1 MAAMRLPI
9 GHCSTR
15 SSIPQPVHRGCRST
29 TVAALA
35 SASRSTPAW
44 SSSPM
49 APKIPSA
56 ASSAFSP
63 AIPVP
68 AFFAT
73 PMLVI
78 LARSSSLLLTTS
90 ISPCSRCGEIDVV
103 AGIGDAGRLGRFKAV
118 RGSPTPVQRA
128 RDRHGYFC
136 GTLRIGLL
144 IHRNRMQKL
153 IECVPNFSEGRDQNV
168 IRQITDA
175 VKSTDGVSLLDIDP
189 GASTNRTVVTFVGSP
204 DAAVEAAFR
213 AIKKAAELIDM
224 RKHKGAHP
232 RMGATDVCPFIPV
245 SNVSWDEAVECARKL
260 GKRVSEELKIPVYL
274 YEKAAKDNAR
284 SNLAVIRAGEYEGFF
299 EKIKQPEWKPDF
311 GPAVFNKNSGATV
324 IGVRDFLVA
333 YNANLNTKSV
343 RRANSVAFDVR
354 EQGRVKTEDGT
365 PSGKPVLGLNGE
377 PVRIPGILK
386 HVKAIGWFVK
396 EYGIA
401 QVSMNLTNIEE
412 TPLHVAFDA
421 CVQAAAERGL
431 RVTGSEIVGMV
442 PKKSL
447 VDAGRYFLRKQRCS
461 EGASEEELMD
471 IAIRS
476 MGLGELKP
484 FDPIEK
490 VIELKIQS
498 TESKKSLVKMNMREF
513 CNETLS
519 DSPAPGGGSVAALMG
534 ALGASLGGMVA
545 NLSAG
550 KRGWDDKLEYFS
562 DWAVKAQQL
571 KDELLSLVDED
582 TAAFNK
588 VIDSFALPKASA
600 EEKTARSAAIEAATK
615 YAAEVPV
622 KVMETA
628 SRSYALLAEMAER
641 GNPASV
647 SDVGVGALAIRA
659 CIDGAALNV
668 RINLANLKDEKF
680 KSDLQKKV
688 RKLQAD
694 SESAFKKIDQI
705 VQSKLT

>member
-1 MAAMRLPI
+1 
-9 GHCSTR
+9 
-15 SSIPQPVHRGCRST
+15 
-29 TVAALA
+29 
-35 SASRSTPAW
+35 
-44 SSSPM
+44 
-49 APKIPSA
+49 
-56 ASSAFSP
+56 
-63 AIPVP
+63 
-68 AFFAT
+68 
-73 PMLVI
+73 
-78 LARSSSLLLTTS
+78 
-90 ISPCSRCGEIDVV
+90 
-103 AGIGDAGRLGRFKAV
+103 
-118 RGSPTPVQRA
+118 
-128 RDRHGYFC
+128 
-136 GTLRIGLL
+136 
-144 IHRNRMQKL
+144 MQKL

-168 IRQITDA
+168 IRQVTDA
-175 VKSTDGVSLLDIDP
+175 IKSVEGVSLLDVDP

-274 YEKAAKDNAR
+274 YEKAAKDKSR

-299 EKIKQPEWKPDF
+299 EKIKQPEWKPNF
-311 GPAVFNKNSGATV
+311 GPAVFNEKSGATV

-498 TESKKSLVKMNMREF
+498 TESKKSLVKMNVREF

-550 KRGWDDKLEYFS
+550 KRGWDDQLEYFS

-588 VIDSFALPKASA
+588 VMDSFALPKESA

-615 YAAEVPV
+615 YAAEVPL

-628 SRSYALLAEMAER
+628 SRSYALLAEMADK
-641 GNPASV
+641 GNPASI
-647 SDVGVGALAIRA
+647 SDVGVGALATRA
-659 CIDGAALNV
+659 CIEGAALNV
-668 RINLANLKDEKF
+668 RINLAQLKDEKV
-680 KSDLQKKV
+680 KSDLLDKMGKTFLNSSDQFLNIFKIV
-688 RKLQAD
+688 LDKLNKA
-694 SESAFKKIDQI
+694 
-705 VQSKLT
+705 

>member
-1 MAAMRLPI
+1 
-9 GHCSTR
+9 
-15 SSIPQPVHRGCRST
+15 
-29 TVAALA
+29 
-35 SASRSTPAW
+35 
-44 SSSPM
+44 
-49 APKIPSA
+49 
-56 ASSAFSP
+56 
-63 AIPVP
+63 
-68 AFFAT
+68 
-73 PMLVI
+73 
-78 LARSSSLLLTTS
+78 
-90 ISPCSRCGEIDVV
+90 
-103 AGIGDAGRLGRFKAV
+103 
-118 RGSPTPVQRA
+118 
-128 RDRHGYFC
+128 
-136 GTLRIGLL
+136 
-144 IHRNRMQKL
+144 MQKL
-153 IECVPNFSEGRDQNV
+153 IECVPNFSEGRDQNI

-175 VKSTDGVSLLDIDP
+175 IESVDGVSLLDVDP

-245 SNVSWDEAVECARKL
+245 SNVSWDEAIACANRL
-260 GKRVSEELKIPVYL
+260 GQRVGDELKIPVYL
-274 YEKAAKDNAR
+274 YEKAAKNESR
-284 SNLAVIRAGEYEGFF
+284 SNLSIIRAGEYEGFF
-299 EKIKQPEWKPDF
+299 EKIRQPQWKPDF
-311 GPAVFNKNSGATV
+311 GPDVFNEKSGATV

-354 EQGRVKTEDGT
+354 EQGRVQTEDGT
-365 PSGKPVLGLNGE
+365 PWGKPLLDANGE
-377 PVRIPGILK
+377 PIRIPGMLK

-412 TPLHVAFDA
+412 TPLHAAFDA
-421 CVQAAAERGL
+421 CCESAASRGL

-442 PKKSL
+442 PKQCL
-447 VDAGRYFLRKQRCS
+447 VDAGRYFLRKQKWS
-461 EGASEEELMD
+461 EGVSDEDLID

-476 MGLGELKP
+476 MGLSELKP
-484 FDPIEK
+484 FDPKEK
-490 VIELKIQS
+490 VIEFKI
-498 TESKKSLVKMNMREF
+498 ESAEPKRSLAKMNLREF

-562 DWAVKAQQL
+562 NWAVKAQQL

-588 VIDSFALPKASA
+588 VMDAFALPKESA
-600 EEKTARSAAIEAATK
+600 EEKAVRAAAIAQATK
-615 YAAEVPV
+615 YAAEVPLN
-622 KVMETA
+622 VMETA
-628 SRSYALLAEMAER
+628 SKSYELLAEMAER

-647 SDVGVGALAIRA
+647 SDVGVGALATRA
-659 CIDGAALNV
+659 CIESAGLNV
-668 RINLANLKDEKF
+668 RINLAQLKDERF
-680 KSDLQKKV
+680 KPDLLKKIE
-688 RKLQAD
+688 QISAD
-694 SESAFKKIDQI
+694 SDTQFKKIYQ
-705 VQSKLT
+705 VVESKLG